1 MTKKKDRLK
10 KLNKVH
16 KKNLKQKR
24 LITLSSQL
32 LDVSHEDIIDKDKGE
47 TKIFESSQFILLLL
61 DDNVARARDPYN
73 GNIDIYKKYKSEE
86 VVELIKPV
94 ANDYIQL
101 MKKVTNHEDARV
113 VDILSNLRIVYAFA
127 RSHYSKIVMVERYKG
142 MDTIAIANA
151 YNQYLAAYEFTI
163 NDTLKAIAPFLQN
176 KIEASTCLDILKH
189 YSEIIDQYMHSVNA
203 FCFSLAHNKFLDIYY
218 KYEPFKE
225 DTVSVKEQID
235 SSYQTSPLFNEG
247 TPDNIAIETLTSNI
261 LDIESKTIFDI
272 KQPDYY
278 KWERDEK
285 FAGIFY
291 LELIVPD

>member
-10 KLNKVH
+10 KLNKNH

-24 LITLSSQL
+24 LIALTSQL
-32 LDVSHEDIIDKDKGE
+32 LDINHEDVVPLNEGE
-47 TKIFESSQFILLLL
+47 TRIFESSQFVLILLSDKL
-61 DDNVARARDPYN
+61 ARERNPYT

-94 ANDYIQL
+94 ANDYVEL
-101 MKKVTNHEDARV
+101 MKKVNNHEDAKV
-113 VDILSNLRIVYAFA
+113 VDILSNLRVIYAFA
-127 RSHYSKIVMVERYKG
+127 RSHYSKIVMVEQYKG
-142 MDTIAIANA
+142 MDKIAIANA

-163 NDTLKAIAPFLQN
+163 NDILKAIVPFLQD
-176 KIEASTCLDILKH
+176 KIETSTCLDILYH
-189 YSEIIDQYMHSVNA
+189 YNETIAQYIDSVNA
-203 FCFSLAHNKFLDIYY
+203 FCFSLARNEFLNIYY

-225 DTVSVKEQID
+225 DTVTVKEQRAY
-235 SSYQTSPLFNEG
+235 SYQTSPLFNEG
-247 TPDNIAIETLTSNI
+247 TPDKTSIKTLTSNI
-261 LDIESKTIFDI
+261 LDIETKTIFDI
-272 KQPDYY
+272 KEPDYY